1 MVWVLVVIWRT
12 LLNNSPMISK
22 SIGYKITVSF
32 AKSKAYLEKVDRNIV
47 KHIVLAKL
55 TEGRLEIPLRILVA
69 DT

>member
-1 MVWVLVVIWRT
+1 
-12 LLNNSPMISK
+12 MISK
-22 SIGYKITVSF
+22 SIGYKITVRSF

-55 TEGRLEIPLRILVA
+55 TEGRFEIPLRILVA

>member
-1 MVWVLVVIWRT
+1 
-12 LLNNSPMISK
+12 MISK